1 MQTNLIP
8 IAEQPQSFCR
18 YIFHTDPSF
27 LYIRTPWLLATQY
40 TWISLLSPYP
50 SGGPHYNPKLHWQF
64 LWDKKHVMLIL
75 FYWTKK
81 HEYFRIY
88 RICLPFEQYWIESWT
103 WVVYCLA
110 IMTIDFFSE
119 FNQSWK
125 DNNKFFLTIFYWKYS
140 SEKKN
145 TTIYIMLIFIYSFF
159 FKKN

>member
-110 IMTIDFFSE
+110 IITVDFFSE
-119 FNQSWK
+119 FNQIVEK
-125 DNNKFFLTIFYWKYS
+125 IITNFFLQFFIGNIP
-140 SEKKN
+140 KKKKILLY
-145 TTIYIMLIFIYSFF
+145 IY
-159 FKKN
+159 K